1 MSKDGDKLIILANQ
15 INLNELVKKRD
26 HTAKLLRM
34 ELWRLGKIIADRVEK
49 DKGFMA

>member
-15 INLNELVKKRD
+15 INLNELVKKKQD
-26 HTAKLLRM
+26 AAKLLRL
-34 ELWRLGKIIADRVEK
+34 ELWRMGKIIADRVEK